1 MGWGRQILWPKV
13 DFLEN
18 AVYLTP
24 WYKST
29 GGSPAPP
36 PPVVPPPPPPVVPP
50 PVVPPPPPPTAGAC
64 TVTVTM
70 GNPWQD
76 GQGFANTVNLARA
89 HPCGSA
95 ALPAA
100 CLDACDLSCHSAPP
114 RSRARTGGCASAAD
128 PPANV
133 GRTAAQGAARAGA
146 PGAHRA
152 WACQREA
159 HSNNSSP
166 NPHSLHYSQHSGD

>member
-76 GQGFANTVNLARA
+76 GQGFGNTVNLARA
-89 HPCGSA
+89 RPRGSA
-95 ALPAA
+95 A
-100 CLDACDLSCHSAPP
+100 
-114 RSRARTGGCASAAD
+114 
-128 PPANV
+128 
-133 GRTAAQGAARAGA
+133 
-146 PGAHRA
+146 
-152 WACQREA
+152 
-159 HSNNSSP
+159 
-166 NPHSLHYSQHSGD
+166 